1 MTENASTGGMTL
13 TTEQQAVYDRVVNA
27 DQNQLTILKGY
38 AGTGKTSTAA
48 AIITDM
54 VIAKH
59 NSVLIAAPTAAAL
72 AVLKQKLAHIHNS
85 TDGFIAYKTMAQ
97 LLTIPERYVDL
108 KVSGTSFGTFS
119 LEDEDSV
126 NEFTQNLQQ
135 LGVSQAAINSA
146 VRPFTKLSRDEDG
159 TMKKE
164 IQYDVNSQALVAA
177 LRQTGL
183 GPSIKDDD
191 VTDDV
196 RFVPRDSN
204 AVAQMI
210 HSYDLIMLDEIS
222 MIGQQSMALFNNV
235 MEILN
240 KHYPHKH
247 REGRDHDFT
256 QFLMCGDPA
265 QLPPVKDELN
275 EHITAKANG
284 SSVVQ
289 LTKVLRSTDSVSQLA
304 QLVRGGTS
312 FGDLATFYADNVTE
326 VFDTTPEQYID
337 NHVTEL
343 AETDVVLTFRNKY
356 VNQLNR
362 NLRRQAG
369 HRAQT
374 LEYGDHLLV
383 TRNSGIDP
391 DTRMIL
397 YPNGSQYTITKVYS
411 EDEVAAMFD
420 DIKANVITSDSDEQ
434 AAVSHMVGL
443 ASTAI
448 ELVDLK
454 SKLGDVSTA
463 WVFKD
468 NQEWKH
474 RNTSDAQQYRDAD
487 KIVNNFAELTYSYL
501 GEFRPLVHTNFGY
514 AMTVHKSQGS
524 EWPSVTYLVTQQD
537 LNIMR
542 GKPNLSYTAVSRAK
556 DDVKIIYLH

>member
-1 MTENASTGGMTL
+1 M
-13 TTEQQAVYDRVVNA
+13 
-27 DQNQLTILKGY
+27 
-38 AGTGKTSTAA
+38 
-48 AIITDM
+48 
-54 VIAKH
+54 
-59 NSVLIAAPTAAAL
+59 
-72 AVLKQKLAHIHNS
+72 
-85 TDGFIAYKTMAQ
+85 
-97 LLTIPERYVDL
+97 
-108 KVSGTSFGTFS
+108 
-119 LEDEDSV
+119 
-126 NEFTQNLQQ
+126 
-135 LGVSQAAINSA
+135 
-146 VRPFTKLSRDEDG
+146 
-159 TMKKE
+159 
-164 IQYDVNSQALVAA
+164 
-177 LRQTGL
+177 
-183 GPSIKDDD
+183 
-191 VTDDV
+191 
-196 RFVPRDSN
+196 
-204 AVAQMI
+204 
-210 HSYDLIMLDEIS
+210 
-222 MIGQQSMALFNNV
+222 
-235 MEILN
+235 
-240 KHYPHKH
+240 
-247 REGRDHDFT
+247 
-256 QFLMCGDPA
+256 
-265 QLPPVKDELN
+265 
-275 EHITAKANG
+275 
-284 SSVVQ
+284 
-289 LTKVLRSTDSVSQLA
+289 SQLA
-304 QLVRGGTS
+304 QLVRGGTN

-343 AETDVVLTFRNKY
+343 AESDVVLTFRNKY

-474 RNTSDAQQYRDAD
+474 RHTADAEQYRNAD

-537 LNIMR
+537 LNIMH

>member
-1 MTENASTGGMTL
+1 MTADVSTGSVTL
-13 TTEQQAVYDRVVNA
+13 TAAQQAVYDRVVNA

-59 NSVLIAAPTAAAL
+59 KSVLIAAPTAAAL

-119 LEDEDSV
+119 LEDEGSV
-126 NEFTQNLQQ
+126 KDFKQNLLQ
-135 LGVSQAAINSA
+135 LGVTQAAINSA
-146 VRPFTKLSRDEDG
+146 VRPFTKLSRGEDG
-159 TMKKE
+159 SMNKE
-164 IQYDVNSQALVAA
+164 TQYDVNSQALVAA

-196 RFVPRDSN
+196 RFVPRDPN
-204 AVAQMI
+204 AVARMI

-222 MIGQQSMALFNNV
+222 MIGQQSMALFDDV
-235 MEILN
+235 MQILN
-240 KHYPHKH
+240 TDYSHKH
-247 REGRDHDFT
+247 RDGRDHSFT
-256 QFLMCGDPA
+256 QVLMCGDPA

-304 QLVRGGTS
+304 QLVRGGTNFS
-312 FGDLATFYADNVTE
+312 DLAAFYSDNVTE
-326 VFDTTPEQYID
+326 VFDTAPEQYID
-337 NHVTEL
+337 SHVAEL
-343 AETDVVLTFRNKY
+343 AATDVVLTFRNKY

-369 HRAQT
+369 HQSQI

-383 TRNSGIDP
+383 TQNSGIDP

-411 EDEVAAMFD
+411 EDEVRAMFD
-420 DIKANVITSDSDEQ
+420 DINRHVAISDRDEQ
-434 AAVSHMVGL
+434 AAVSHMSLL
-443 ASTAI
+443 ASSAV

-463 WVFKD
+463 WVFRD

-474 RNTSDAQQYRDAD
+474 RRTADAQQYRNAD

-524 EWPSVTYLVTQQD
+524 EWPSVTYLVTQRD

>member
-13 TTEQQAVYDRVVNA
+13 TAEQQAVYDRVVNA

-191 VTDDV
+191 VTDGV
-196 RFVPRDSN
+196 RFVPRDSS

>member
-1 MTENASTGGMTL
+1 MTENASTGGVTL
-13 TTEQQAVYDRVVNA
+13 TEEQQAVYDRVVNA

-126 NEFTQNLQQ
+126 NEFTQNLRQ

-196 RFVPRDSN
+196 RFVPRDSS

-222 MIGQQSMALFNNV
+222 MIGQQSMTLFNNV

-240 KHYPHKH
+240 KQYPHKH

-524 EWPSVTYLVTQQD
+524 EWPSVTYLVTQKD

>member
-1 MTENASTGGMTL
+1 MTADASTGSVTL
-13 TTEQQAVYDRVVNA
+13 TAAQQAVYDRVVNA

-59 NSVLIAAPTAAAL
+59 KSVLIAAPTAAAL

-119 LEDEDSV
+119 LEDEGSV
-126 NEFTQNLQQ
+126 KDFKQNLLQ
-135 LGVSQAAINSA
+135 LGVTQAAINSA
-146 VRPFTKLSRDEDG
+146 VRPFTKLSRSEDG
-159 TMKKE
+159 SMNKE
-164 IQYDVNSQALVAA
+164 TQYDVNSQALVAA

-191 VTDDV
+191 VTDSV
-196 RFVPRDSN
+196 RFVPRDPN
-204 AVAQMI
+204 AVAHMI

-222 MIGQQSMALFNNV
+222 MIGQQSMALFDDV
-235 MEILN
+235 MQILN
-240 KHYPHKH
+240 TDYSHKH
-247 REGRDHDFT
+247 HAGRDNDFT
-256 QFLMCGDPA
+256 QVLMCGDPA

-304 QLVRGGTS
+304 QLVRGGTNFS
-312 FGDLATFYADNVTE
+312 DLAAFYSDNVTE
-326 VFDTTPEQYID
+326 VFDTAPEQYID
-337 NHVTEL
+337 NHVAEL
-343 AETDVVLTFRNKY
+343 AATDVVLTFRNKY

-369 HRAQT
+369 HQSPI

-383 TRNSGIDP
+383 TQNSGIDP
-391 DTRMIL
+391 ETRMIL

-411 EDEVAAMFD
+411 EDEVRAMFD
-420 DIKANVITSDSDEQ
+420 DINRHVAISDRDEQ
-434 AAVSHMVGL
+434 AAVSHMSLL
-443 ASTAI
+443 ASSTV

-463 WVFKD
+463 WVFRD

-474 RNTSDAQQYRDAD
+474 RRTADAQQYRNAD

-524 EWPSVTYLVTQQD
+524 EWPSVTYLVTQKD

-542 GKPNLSYTAVSRAK
+542 GKPNLSYTAVSRAE

>member
-13 TTEQQAVYDRVVNA
+13 TAEQQAVYDRVVNA

-85 TDGFIAYKTMAQ
+85 PDGFVVYKTMAQ

-196 RFVPRDSN
+196 RFVPRDAS

-222 MIGQQSMALFNNV
+222 MIGQQSMTLFNNV

-312 FGDLATFYADNVTE
+312 FGDLATFYSDNVTE

-391 DTRMIL
+391 ETRMIL

-524 EWPSVTYLVTQQD
+524 EWPSVTYLVTQKD

-542 GKPNLSYTAVSRAK
+542 GKPNLSYTAVSRAE
-556 DDVKIIYLH
+556 DNVKIIYLH

>member
-1 MTENASTGGMTL
+1 MTADASTGSVTL
-13 TTEQQAVYDRVVNA
+13 TAAQQAVYDRVVNA

-59 NSVLIAAPTAAAL
+59 KSVLIAAPTAAAL

-119 LEDEDSV
+119 LEDEGSV
-126 NEFTQNLQQ
+126 KDFKQNLLQ
-135 LGVSQAAINSA
+135 LGVTQAAINSA
-146 VRPFTKLSRDEDG
+146 VRPFTKLSRGEDG
-159 TMKKE
+159 SMNKE
-164 IQYDVNSQALVAA
+164 TQYDVNSQALVAA

-191 VTDDV
+191 VTDSV
-196 RFVPRDSN
+196 RFVPRDPH
-204 AVAQMI
+204 AVAHMI

-222 MIGQQSMALFNNV
+222 MIGQQSMALFDDV
-235 MEILN
+235 MQILN
-240 KHYPHKH
+240 TDYSHKH
-247 REGRDHDFT
+247 RAGRDNDFT
-256 QFLMCGDPA
+256 QVLMCGDPA

-275 EHITAKANG
+275 DHITAKANG

-304 QLVRGGTS
+304 QLVRGGTNFS
-312 FGDLATFYADNVTE
+312 DLAAFYSDNVTE
-326 VFDTTPEQYID
+326 VFDTAPEQYID
-337 NHVTEL
+337 NHVAEL
-343 AETDVVLTFRNKY
+343 AATDVVLTFRNKY

-369 HRAQT
+369 HQSQI

-383 TRNSGIDP
+383 TQNSGIDP
-391 DTRMIL
+391 ETRMIL

-411 EDEVAAMFD
+411 EDEVRAMFD
-420 DIKANVITSDSDEQ
+420 DINRHVAISDRDEQ
-434 AAVSHMVGL
+434 AAVSHMSLL
-443 ASTAI
+443 ASSTV

-463 WVFKD
+463 WVFRD

-474 RNTSDAQQYRDAD
+474 RHTADTEQYRNAD

-524 EWPSVTYLVTQQD
+524 EWPSVTYLVTQRD

-556 DDVKIIYLH
+556 DNVKIIYLH

>member
-13 TTEQQAVYDRVVNA
+13 TAEQQAVYDRVVNA
-27 DQNQLTILKGY
+27 DHNQLTILKGY

-85 TDGFIAYKTMAQ
+85 PDGFIAYKTMAQ

-222 MIGQQSMALFNNV
+222 MIGQQSMTLFNNV

-411 EDEVAAMFD
+411 EDEVNAMFD
-420 DIKANVITSDSDEQ
+420 DIRQNVITADPDER
-434 AAVSHMVGL
+434 AAVSRMALL
-443 ASTAI
+443 ATSAI

-487 KIVNNFAELTYSYL
+487 KIVNNFAELTYNYL

-524 EWPSVTYLVTQQD
+524 EWPSVTYLVTQKD

>member
-1 MTENASTGGMTL
+1 MTENASTGSVTL
-13 TTEQQAVYDRVVNA
+13 TEEQQAVYDRVVNA

-196 RFVPRDSN
+196 RFVPRDSS

-222 MIGQQSMALFNNV
+222 MIGQQSMALFNDV

-343 AETDVVLTFRNKY
+343 AESDVVLTFRNKY
-356 VNQLNR
+356 VNQLNN

>member
-13 TTEQQAVYDRVVNA
+13 TAEQQAVYDRVVNA

-126 NEFTQNLQQ
+126 NEFTQNLRQ

-146 VRPFTKLSRDEDG
+146 VRPFTKLSRSEDG

-164 IQYDVNSQALVAA
+164 TQYDVNSQALVAA

-196 RFVPRDSN
+196 RFVPRDSS

-247 REGRDHDFT
+247 RDGRDHDFT

-304 QLVRGGTS
+304 QLVRGGTN
-312 FGDLATFYADNVTE
+312 FGDLATFYSDNVTE

-343 AETDVVLTFRNKY
+343 AESDVVLTFRNKY
-356 VNQLNR
+356 VNQLNN

-391 DTRMIL
+391 ETRMIL

-411 EDEVAAMFD
+411 DDEVNAMFD
-420 DIKANVITSDSDEQ
+420 DIKANVITSDPDEQ
-434 AAVSHMVGL
+434 AALSHMSLL
-443 ASTAI
+443 AASAI

-474 RNTSDAQQYRDAD
+474 RHTADAEQYRNAD

>member
-13 TTEQQAVYDRVVNA
+13 TAEQQAVYDRVINA

-126 NEFTQNLQQ
+126 NEFTQNLRQ
-135 LGVSQAAINSA
+135 LGVSQSAINSA

-196 RFVPRDSN
+196 RFVPRDSS

-222 MIGQQSMALFNNV
+222 MIGQQSMALFNDV

-312 FGDLATFYADNVTE
+312 FGDLATFYSDNVTE
-326 VFDTTPEQYID
+326 VFATTPEQYID

-343 AETDVVLTFRNKY
+343 AESDVVLTFRNKY
-356 VNQLNR
+356 VNQLNN

-391 DTRMIL
+391 ETRMIL

-411 EDEVAAMFD
+411 DDEVNTMFD
-420 DIKANVITSDSDEQ
+420 DIKANVITSDPDEQ
-434 AAVSHMVGL
+434 AALSHMSLL
-443 ASTAI
+443 AASVI

-474 RNTSDAQQYRDAD
+474 RHTADAEQYRNAD

-501 GEFRPLVHTNFGY
+501 DEFRPLVHTNFGY